1 MQTHSSMIVPYT
13 FRVLYSNKVGLLRNK
28 EYVYGGFPEMIVQ
41 QEIFH
46 QALESY
52 SHYVQKPKDR
62 LTEIHNTGGY
72 GFSHILMAHVR
83 TLESQKEISVTQS
96 AVSNLISKS
105 S

>member
-13 FRVLYSNKVGLLRNK
+13 FRVLYSNKVGFTSK
-28 EYVYGGFPEMIVQ
+28 YVYGGFPEMIVQ
-41 QEIFH
+41 QEIFL

-96 AVSNLISKS
+96 AVSNLISK
-105 S
+105 

>member
-1 MQTHSSMIVPYT
+1 MCRTHFVCFIQTRLV
-13 FRVLYSNKVGLLRNK
+13 LLRNQ
-28 EYVYGGFPEMIVQ
+28 EYVCGGFPEMIVQ
-41 QEIFH
+41 QEIFL

-52 SHYVQKPKDR
+52 SHYVQKPKNR

-96 AVSNLISKS
+96 AVSNLISK
-105 S
+105 